1 MAKLIDTIGLAHF
14 WDKIKETKG
23 TSNGLAGLDKNG
35 FVEKSQ
41 LSFISN
47 DIIYFTKRVYGTT
60 MASVGSSLINP
71 KQVVFDATKNRFVAT
86 NDANPIYTNC
96 QPTWAKTAE
105 DAYNASSDF
114 GSQDGTKG
122 IIPKKNVLYYNEDDK
137 KTYKW
142 TGTTLVAVDY
152 SINATDTVKHV
163 FFNMRQASNKLTHD
177 ITVGDNKFGIYF
189 APPFYVDYTTYSDP
203 RNSVGSDLGY
213 PEVQTIGVTLY
224 PASASHDGF
233 MSKTQA
239 TQLSSL
245 YSAHNGKTYLPLS
258 GGTVT
263 GYTNFNGGLNVN
275 GGATVRGEGIEMYA
289 STPFIDFHY
298 GNSTADYTSR
308 IIESSSG
315 KIDINN
321 IIFDKQQG
329 IVIPTNY
336 HTKYES
342 WLAQSYINDF
352 GGKAECSFQVYTS
365 NGDWRFVR
373 QTKANVD
380 VGDGQGNH
388 TYIRCHSNGNVEFCN
403 ASAWV
408 DSTGNVAALA
418 FYETSDKRLKENINK
433 IETSDIDKVS
443 KVQLKE
449 FNFKNDDKKIKRY
462 GVIAQELEEIG
473 LNNLVTENSETGNK
487 SVDYISFLI
496 LKIKELENRINEL
509 ENKIKD

>member
-47 DIIYFTKRVYGTT
+47 DIIYFTKQVSSTT
-60 MASVGSSLINP
+60 MASVGTSLINP
-71 KQVVFDATKNRFVAT
+71 KQVVFDMTKKRFVAT
-86 NDANPIYTNC
+86 SATTPVYTNC
-96 QPTWAKTAE
+96 QAAWAKTAE

-114 GSQDGTKG
+114 GSQDGTNG
-122 IIPKKNVLYYNEDDK
+122 IIPKKNVLYYDEEEK

-152 SINATDTVKHV
+152 SIDATDTVKHV
-163 FFNMRQASNKLTHD
+163 FFNMGQTSNKLTHD

-189 APPFYVDYTTYSDP
+189 NYPFYVDYKTYSDP

-213 PEVQTIGVTLY
+213 PEVQTIAVTLY

-263 GYTNFNGGLNVN
+263 GYTNFNRGLNVN

-308 IIESSSG
+308 IIETSNRVLN
-315 KIDINN
+315 INN
-321 IIFDKQQG
+321 IKFDYTQG
-329 IVIPTNY
+329 IVIPTNF
-336 HTKYES
+336 HQKFES
-342 WLAQSYINDF
+342 WLAQSFINDYNNQ
-352 GGKAECSFQVYTS
+352 AQCCFQAYTS
-365 NGDWRFVR
+365 NGEWRFVR

-380 VGDGQGNH
+380 VGDGQGNY
-388 TYIRCHSNGNVEFCN
+388 TYVVYNANGNVQ
-403 ASAWV
+403 
-408 DSTGNVAALA
+408 LA
-418 FYETSDKRLKENINK
+418 NQRTTINYSDGSITTPKVTQTSDERLKENINPITDDVEK
-433 IETSDIDKVS
+433 IKKVE
-443 KVQLKE
+443 LKE
-449 FNFKNDDKKIKRY
+449 FNLKSDKNKTKSY
-462 GVIAQELEEIG
+462 GVIAQDLENVG
-473 LNNLVTENSETGNK
+473 LNNLVVEDSDGYK
-487 SVDYISFLI
+487 AVDYTALLI
-496 LKIKELENRINEL
+496 LKIKELENKIKEL
-509 ENKIKD
+509 ENKIN